1 MIGVG
6 LIVVVLAA
14 VMVVAV
20 IEAVRR
26 RRLSEG
32 WALLWI
38 TVAVAAVVLAMAR
51 PLVDRLATRLDVAYG
66 TSLVFA
72 IGIVFLV
79 VVCINLSMQV
89 SRLNQRVERLAQEL
103 ALATE
108 QRTGDGIAE
117 QAPESPDD
125 PGSSPG

>member
-6 LIVVVLAA
+6 LIVLALAA

-103 ALATE
+103 APATE
-108 QRTGDGIAE
+108 QRTGAGIAE
-117 QAPESPDD
+117 QAPESSGD